1 VPTLSELYRAHLQ
14 ALAARADRAL
24 AAAGYDGLIVASGSL
39 RLLYLDDSSLPFRP
53 NPHFQAW
60 VPTATPDSF
69 IVYRPGRKPR
79 LVFHQPV
86 DYWFLSPEIPDDA
99 WVAAFDLQVVRD
111 PGQLR
116 RQPELASGRWAVLGE
131 PGAATAGI
139 GDHDPPA
146 VMLPLDYARATKT
159 PYEIECMALA
169 SAAGA
174 SAHRAASAAFAD
186 GASEYG
192 AHIAYCMAIRAREEE
207 LPYNN
212 IVAFGSHAAI
222 LHYQH
227 LERSRPPGVR
237 SFLLDAGARH
247 AGYCSDITRTH
258 VAGDQRIAALVADLD
273 AAQQRLTSLVRPGTD
288 YRDLHLAAHREVAG
302 VLVRAGLV
310 RGDPLEAVATG
321 VTGVFFPHGIG
332 HLLGI
337 QVHDVGGLMAGP
349 DGGTRPRPEGHP
361 ALRLTRELQP
371 GMVVTIEP
379 GVYLID
385 SLLAAAA
392 ADERRHWIDWQLVEE
407 LKPCGGIRIEDDV
420 VAQDGAPRNLTREAF
435 AAGN

>member
-1 VPTLSELYRAHLQ
+1 M
-14 ALAARADRAL
+14 ARADGAL
-24 AAAGYDGLIVASGSL
+24 ASAGYDGLIVASGSL
-39 RLLYLDDSSLPFRP
+39 RCLYLDDSSYPYRP
-53 NPHFQAW
+53 NPRYQAW
-60 VPTATPDSF
+60 VPSPTPDSF
-69 IVYRPGRKPR
+69 VVYRPGRQPR

-86 DYWFLSPEIPDDA
+86 DYWFLSPEIPDDP
-99 WVAAFDLQVVRD
+99 WVAAFDLVVVRD
-111 PGQLR
+111 PMHLR
-116 RQPELASGRWAVLGE
+116 RQPELGRGRWAVLGE
-131 PGAATAGI
+131 PGTVTGGI

-146 VMLPLDYARATKT
+146 VILPLDYARATKT

-174 SAHRAASAAFAD
+174 SAHRAAAAAFAD
-186 GASEYG
+186 GASEYE
-192 AHIAYCMAIRAREEE
+192 AHIAYCTAIRVREEE

-212 IVAFGSHAAI
+212 IVAFGSHAAT
-222 LHYQH
+222 LHYQQ
-227 LERSRPPGVR
+227 LARSRPPGVR

-258 VAGDQRIAALVADLD
+258 VAGDDRFATLVAELD
-273 AAQQRLTSLVRPGTD
+273 AAQQRLASLVRPGTD
-288 YRDLHLAAHREVAG
+288 YRDLHLAAHREIAG
-302 VLVRAGLV
+302 LLVRAGLV
-310 RGDPLEAVATG
+310 RGDPLEAVASG

-349 DGGTRPRPEGHP
+349 DGGTRPRPDGHP

-371 GMVVTIEP
+371 GMVVTVEP
-379 GVYLID
+379 GIYLID

-392 ADERRHWIDWQLVEE
+392 ADERRHRIDWQLVEE

-420 VAQDGAPRNLTREAF
+420 VARNGAPRNLTREAF